1 MNELKKYCVP
11 YSSLRKLR
19 VYIVILMCIIVFVAY
34 KTVGVKYVTIEMS
47 LVNFGLVLVAFFLG
61 WMLYYII
68 KRKIFVIPLK
78 LFESRVQTY
87 KHKEMFDFVLRD
99 FNTGEKKLGGSVI
112 VGQDFL
118 IGENTG
124 MIAAYDDIQR
134 VYQDNNNVSAN
145 SQIKEGE
152 TSSIYVVCN
161 DKNYRLCTV
170 MLNEVFAREAHLF
183 CKTINKRNSNF
194 DY

>member
-1 MNELKKYCVP
+1 MGV
-11 YSSLRKLR
+11 
-19 VYIVILMCIIVFVAY
+19 IVFVAY
-34 KTVGVKYVTIEMS
+34 KTVGVKYVTLEMS
-47 LVNFGLVLVAFFLG
+47 LVNLALVLTAFFFG
-61 WMLYYII
+61 WALYYIFK
-68 KRKIFVIPLK
+68 KRVFITPLK

-112 VGQDFL
+112 IGQDFV

-124 MIAAYDDIQR
+124 MIAAFDDIQR
-134 VYQDNNNVSAN
+134 IYQDNNNVSAN

-152 TSSIYVVCN
+152 TSSIYVVCD

-183 CKTINKRNSNF
+183 CKNINKRNSNF